1 MTDAVHALIDAA
13 PKAEL
18 HLHIEGTLEPSMM
31 LSLAER
37 HGAALPWD
45 TLDAVK
51 RAYEFENLQ
60 SFLDLY
66 YLGASVLREAE
77 DFHALTHAY
86 LQRCQAQNIRHLEM
100 MFDPQT
106 HTDRGVP
113 FATVMEGILG
123 AIAEFKRE
131 FDISVELIMCFLR
144 HLEEASAM
152 RALEM
157 AKPWRERIRA
167 VGLDSSELG
176 HPPEKFARAYA
187 SAAEQGYALTAHA
200 GEEGPPTYISGA
212 LDALGVERIDHGV
225 RCLDDD
231 SVVAR
236 LVQQQIPLAVCPQS
250 NVRLGVVE
258 TMSEHPILEML
269 ERGLR
274 VTVNSD
280 DPAYFGGHLIDNYRL
295 LYTEASMSH
304 EQAAQL
310 IRNGLEAAWLADERR
325 QDLLLE
331 LETIVHSE

>member
-45 TLDAVK
+45 TLDAIE

-77 DFHALTHAY
+77 DFH
-86 LQRCQAQNIRHLEM
+86 
-100 MFDPQT
+100 
-106 HTDRGVP
+106 
-113 FATVMEGILG
+113 
-123 AIAEFKRE
+123 
-131 FDISVELIMCFLR
+131 
-144 HLEEASAM
+144 
-152 RALEM
+152 
-157 AKPWRERIRA
+157 
-167 VGLDSSELG
+167 
-176 HPPEKFARAYA
+176 
-187 SAAEQGYALTAHA
+187 ALTAHA

-236 LVQQQIPLAVCPQS
+236 LVQQQIPLTVCPQS
-250 NVRLGVVE
+250 NVRLRVVE

-295 LYTEASMSH
+295 LHTEASMSH

-325 QDLLLE
+325 QELLLE